1 VSTKPTNT
9 RGLTTDPDRP
19 DPGRVPG
26 LRLVRLDRTTPEVA
40 LLRQAVLRHR
50 LAPGQTKYTGLP
62 VATLPAADAD
72 PDRFPFAV
80 VRTGVP
86 LTDEVAARDACV
98 GFGIIERGGALTP
111 LVDAPERAVLLRAYY
126 VTPEWQG
133 RGVGRTACA
142 APLLDLLVVGLAP
155 ATAEIVLCVN
165 EANHMA
171 HRVYAGAGYV
181 PTGRRIVGSEGPQ
194 LVMSRPLATGA
205 HHAPLPRHERTE
217 NTQ

>member
-1 VSTKPTNT
+1 MPTNT
-9 RGLTTDPDRP
+9 RGQTEPQEPD
-19 DPGRVPG
+19 GGCVPG

-40 LLRQAVLRHR
+40 HLRRAVLRHR
-50 LAPGQTKYTGLP
+50 LAPGQSRYTGLP

-80 VRTGVP
+80 VRTGAAP
-86 LTDEVAARDACV
+86 TDAAAARLACV
-98 GFGIIERGGALTP
+98 GFGIIDRGAALVP

-133 RGVGRTACA
+133 RGVGRAACA
-142 APLLDLLVVGLAP
+142 APLLDLLVAGVAP

-165 EANHMA
+165 EANHQA
-171 HRVYAGAGYV
+171 ERVYAAAGFA
-181 PTGRRIVGSEGPQ
+181 PTGRRIVESAGPQ
-194 LVMSRPLATGA
+194 LVMSRPLATGV

>member
-1 VSTKPTNT
+1 MPTNT
-9 RGLTTDPDRP
+9 RGQTDPPRP
-19 DPGRVPG
+19 DSEDVPG
-26 LRLVRLDRTTPEVA
+26 LRLVRLDRTTPEIA

-50 LAPGQTKYTGLP
+50 LAPGQSKYTGLP

-80 VRTGVP
+80 VRTGAAP
-86 LTDEVAARDACV
+86 TDPATAGRACV
-98 GFGIIERGGALTP
+98 GFGIIDRGAALVP

-133 RGVGRTACA
+133 RGVGRAACA
-142 APLLDLLVVGLAP
+142 APLLDLLVAGVAP
-155 ATAEIVLCVN
+155 TTAEIVLCVN
-165 EANHMA
+165 EANRQA
-171 HRVYAGAGYV
+171 ERVYAAAGFV

-194 LVMSRPLATGA
+194 AVMSRPLSTGV